1 MRDIAKS
8 DERKKGS
15 LPGFGKIAAVA
26 ALAIPL
32 SGCVAGGLDLFG
44 DEKVDRSLSTNTI
57 ATGRKADGHSDEMT
71 VQNAVSSADLAKLGS
86 NPLPW
91 ANTTTGSAGVVTAI
105 QEQKTDG
112 VVCRDFSTT
121 RHSYEGIA
129 YFTGK
134 TCIVGA
140 GSWRLMSFDRAP

>member
-15 LPGFGKIAAVA
+15 LLGFGKIAAVA
-26 ALAIPL
+26 AMVFPL
-32 SGCVAGGLDLFG
+32 SGCVAGLDLFG

-71 VQNAVSSADLAKLGS
+71 VQNAVSSADLDKLGS

-105 QEQKTDG
+105 REQKTDG

-129 YFTGK
+129 YFSGK
-134 TCIVGA
+134 TCTVGA